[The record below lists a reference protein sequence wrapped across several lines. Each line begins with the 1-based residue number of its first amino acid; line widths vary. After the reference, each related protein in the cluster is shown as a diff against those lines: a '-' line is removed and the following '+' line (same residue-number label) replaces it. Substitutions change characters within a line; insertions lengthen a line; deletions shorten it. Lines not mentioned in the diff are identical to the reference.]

1 MPEEQVVDG
10 KESKPLPMSGFP
22 IGKVLLVIVVALVS
36 SAGGAMLS
44 LFSYE

>member
-10 KESKPLPMSGFP
+10 KESEPLPMSGFP
-22 IGKVLLVIVVALVS
+22 IGN
-36 SAGGAMLS
+36 S